1 MEATTNNTVNL
12 TTEINNI
19 KARLTDDET
28 TALLFTKIGSWLSL
42 TVAAEWNTKAE
53 LQPRLPRF
61 CTRHFT
67 VGTREE
73 LSLPRRP
80 TVGWD
85 EGFTKFHDAPVPDLW
100 MRDDP
105 TDPGAKERDMGI
117 LTVAAVRKAKDG
129 EQIVFNE
136 RQ

>member
-1 MEATTNNTVNL
+1 
-12 TTEINNI
+12 
-19 KARLTDDET
+19 
-28 TALLFTKIGSWLSL
+28 
-42 TVAAEWNTKAE
+42 
-53 LQPRLPRF
+53 
-61 CTRHFT
+61 
-67 VGTREE
+67 
-73 LSLPRRP
+73 
-80 TVGWD
+80 
-85 EGFTKFHDAPVPDLW
+85 